1 MLRCFRSNRRRLY
14 APQMTTTT
22 TSAIN
27 NEENNIKNKIP
38 TSSLS
43 RLVIVNF
50 YFEKWNVFI
59 VPKTFNYYRDW
70 KWFLRREAF
79 LPPFPLTLLVP
90 SNSTPNFSE
99 ELSSPPLL
107 CEHSLGLH
115 LTLCLFPSLS
125 LGKRLWRDI
134 SAAQQPTAQHR
145 HPTQESEIFTTVF
158 CCEKYLFRGRFDF
171 FPQHSARKGT
181 QLILHNLSARCGYTP
196 DED

>member
-1 MLRCFRSNRRRLY
+1 
-14 APQMTTTT
+14 MTTTT

-50 YFEKWNVFI
+50 YIEKWNVFI
-59 VPKTFNYYRDW
+59 VPKPFSYYRDW

-99 ELSSPPLL
+99 ELTSPPLL

-125 LGKRLWRDI
+125 PGKRLWRDI
-134 SAAQQPTAQHR
+134 RAAQQPTAQHR
-145 HPTQESEIFTTVF
+145 HRNP
-158 CCEKYLFRGRFDF
+158 KYLRPCFVVRNTYSEAGSIF
-171 FPQHSARKGT
+171 FHSIPLAKVR
-181 QLILHNLSARCGYTP
+181 S
-196 DED
+196 